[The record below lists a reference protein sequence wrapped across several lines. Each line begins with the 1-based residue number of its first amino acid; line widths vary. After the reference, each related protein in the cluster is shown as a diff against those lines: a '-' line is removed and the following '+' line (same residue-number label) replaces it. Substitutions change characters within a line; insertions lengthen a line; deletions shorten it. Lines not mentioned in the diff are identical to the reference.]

1 MKQSRKMP
9 RWAKILRNGI
19 YLVLGDAI
27 VAFAVQY
34 FYLPNDLLT
43 GGATGLALILH
54 KLFSVDTALTV
65 FLINLLLMAAATGG
79 SLSYDMLYEETNILK
94 DTEYDVLYY
103 ANYANW
109 TDTAA
114 EEYRQLAPL
123 LSKVSDCTITG
134 YETDDSGDRITTT
147 YSDGTVVKVDLEA
160 RTVEY
165 DGNTVSFA
173 NEDEEGGI
181 TS

>member
-1 MKQSRKMP
+1 MVMHGVIPYSTT
-9 RWAKILRNGI
+9 AVN
-19 YLVLGDAI
+19 GDA
-27 VAFAVQY
+27 
-34 FYLPNDLLT
+34 DST
-43 GGATGLALILH
+43 
-54 KLFSVDTALTV
+54 
-65 FLINLLLMAAATGG
+65 NLLLMAAATGS
-79 SLSYDMLYEETNILK
+79 SLSYDMLYEETSVLK

-114 EEYRQLAPL
+114 REYRQLAPL
-123 LSKVSDCTITG
+123 LSKVSACTITG
-134 YETDDSGDRITTT
+134 YETDESGDRITTT

-173 NEDEEGGI
+173 DEEEGGI